1 MGLLATAC
9 FFMILAYILA
19 GIAYYSMVKSDFSLV
34 TIVCWI
40 LALLPFAIAIV
51 LYVMHMKGE

>member
-1 MGLLATAC
+1 MKLIAAC
-9 FFMILAYILA
+9 FFMILAIILA
-19 GIAYYSMVKSDFSLV
+19 GIAYYRMVKSDFSLV